1 MTDRPTT
8 AAGEVVSL
16 FGRARIENDPEI
28 GTGAPCSRSGASGLA
43 VPLRRRSDGKPKA
56 LFLVGLGG
64 TGKTMLARWLG
75 WRMVEQGRAALIAAL
90 DPQNRT
96 LADWFTGVVEP
107 ETSDMH
113 HTARWAR
120 DVLDHLMVEKIS
132 GSWISAAATFPF

>member
-1 MTDRPTT
+1 MTDTRTKTSDVIP
-8 AAGEVVSL
+8 L

-28 GTGAPCSRSGASGLA
+28 RNRRAVISVRPPAAAPTPA
-43 VPLRRRSDGKPKA
+43 VADLTGKPKA

-64 TGKTMLARWLG
+64 TGKTMLARWVG
-75 WRMVEQGRAALIAAL
+75 WRMAEQGRAALIAAL

-120 DVLDHLMVEKIS
+120 DVLD
-132 GSWISAAATFPF
+132 P